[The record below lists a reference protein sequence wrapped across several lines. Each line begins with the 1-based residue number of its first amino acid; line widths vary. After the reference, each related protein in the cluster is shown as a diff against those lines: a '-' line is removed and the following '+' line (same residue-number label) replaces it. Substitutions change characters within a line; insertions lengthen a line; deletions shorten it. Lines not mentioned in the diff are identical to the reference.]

1 MPAPVGLLTTTF
13 YAFLDLNRPT
23 YLTYASALLPATEA
37 TIAVEHS
44 LGLIARDW
52 TAIMEWRNP
61 AARGWEVLTTTIAYR
76 TGRTRTT
83 VEDVDL
89 LHDRGVSAARI
100 SAVTGL
106 AGEAV
111 TAHLRAAR
119 REHLR
124 TKELA
129 RH

>member
-13 YAFLDLNRPT
+13 YAFLDLNRPA
-23 YLTYASALLPATEA
+23 YQAYASALLPETEA

-76 TGRTRTT
+76 TGRPRAT

-89 LHDRGVSAARI
+89 LHGLGVSVARI

-106 AGEAV
+106 VGEVV

-119 REHLR
+119 RERLR
-124 TKELA
+124 AKELT
-129 RH
+129 RL